1 MALVVETGSGSNPA
15 ANSYATLLE
24 IRAYNTARGRTLDVV
39 DATVEAQAIL
49 AMDYI
54 EFQEPNMQGWRTFG
68 SDQPLSFPRENI
80 IINGDYL
87 PNNEIPT
94 QIKNAQAEMTW
105 QIDQGV
111 IPFKTITTAALKRRK
126 TGPLEKEWFEG
137 EPSQPSIPYVDRWL
151 EPFLISIGF
160 DLRVERV

>member
-1 MALVVETGSGSNPA
+1 MALVIEDGDGGDPT
-15 ANSYATLLE
+15 ANSYATLVE
-24 IRAYNTARGRTLDVV
+24 IRAYNTARGRTLDAV
-39 DATVEAQAIL
+39 DGTVEAQAIL

-54 EFQEPNMQGWRTFG
+54 EFQEPNMQGYRTFG
-68 SDQPLSFPRENI
+68 SVQPLSFPRENI
-80 IINGDYL
+80 IIGGDYL
-87 PNNEIPT
+87 PNDEIPVAL
-94 QIKNAQAEMTW
+94 KNAQAEMTW

-111 IPFKTITTAALKRRK
+111 IPFKTITTAGLKRRK